1 MESTPVRRP
10 ETEST
15 TVKLSTVFSGFAV
28 LALGFGVQLA
38 QGFFQTHAL
47 AAVLVAVALS
57 AIAVASPRISVE
69 LPFAARTIHWGV
81 YLTISALYL
90 LLGFS
95 SLHTHHPSID
105 VLVYE
110 NDSARSLLL
119 GQNPYARGVTHQVFG
134 GSPGV
139 VYYGPGIFEEGRV
152 QVGFPYPPLTLFW
165 VLPGYFIGDV
175 RYSFLLAVFLT
186 SLLIFLLSP
195 DPNGLIAAGL
205 LLFVPETFFVLAMGW
220 TEPLMLITLAITIF
234 SACKAPRI
242 LPVALGLFL
251 ASKQYSLLAV
261 PLAAL
266 LLPKFSWKSYLS
278 LVIGA
283 GAVAAVI
290 TLPFA
295 LWDYHGFWWS
305 LVTFQV
311 AAPFRPDALSISALL
326 ARHGLSPVPQWLIV
340 AAVLATTVFAL
351 NRSPRTP
358 SGFAASLALVSL
370 IFFVANKQAF
380 CNYYFFSA
388 GTLCLSIASAGRDPS
403 TANFIL
409 ARQENSVPAPQPV
422 QTIES
427 TSKLAT
433 F

>member
-1 MESTPVRRP
+1 MESTPLTRP
-10 ETEST
+10 ETESA
-15 TVKLSTVFSGFAV
+15 TVKLSSVFSGFAV

-38 QGFFQTHAL
+38 QGFFATKAL
-47 AAVLVAVALS
+47 AAVLVAIALS
-57 AIAVASPRISVE
+57 AIAVASPRISLA
-69 LPFAARTIHWGV
+69 LPLGARAIRWGG
-81 YLTISALYL
+81 YLAISIAYV
-90 LLGFS
+90 LLGFY

-119 GQNPYARGVTHQVFG
+119 GQNPYASGITHAVFG

-139 VYYGPGIFEEGRV
+139 VYYGPGIFADGRV
-152 QVGFPYPPLTLFW
+152 RVGFPYPPLTLFW
-165 VLPGYFIGDV
+165 VLPSYLLGDV
-175 RYSFLLAVFLT
+175 RYSFLLAVLLT
-186 SLLIFLLSP
+186 SFLIFLMSP

-205 LLFVPETFFVLAMGW
+205 LLFVPETFFVLTMGW
-220 TEPLMLITLAITIF
+220 TEPLMVVTLAITVF
-234 SACKAPRI
+234 SACKAPRM

-266 LLPKFSWKSYLS
+266 LLPTFSWKRYLS
-278 LVIGA
+278 LVMGA
-283 GAVAAVI
+283 GAVAAAI

-295 LWDYHGFWWS
+295 FWDHHGFWWS

-326 ARHGLSPVPQWLIV
+326 ARHGLVPVPQWLIV
-340 AAVLATTVFAL
+340 AAVLATTAFAL
-351 NRSPRTP
+351 MRSPRTP
-358 SGFAASLALVSL
+358 SRFAASLALVSL
-370 IFFVANKQAF
+370 VFFVANKQAF

-388 GTLCLSIASAGRDPS
+388 GALCLSIASAGRDPS

-409 ARQENSVPAPQPV
+409 ARQENPVPADPSRAHPSNQ
-422 QTIES
+422 
-427 TSKLAT
+427 
-433 F
+433 